1 MDITKLKLNERN
13 PRTIK
18 GVRFDKLKKS
28 IKEFEKMLSLRP
40 IIVDND
46 MVVLGGNMRLRALL
60 ANGHK
65 EVPELVLYS
74 NIYYI

>member
-60 ANGHK
+60 ANGYK
-65 EVPELVLYS
+65 EVPDECDCC
-74 NIYYI
+74 